1 MTSHRF
7 STTAA
12 LAALLVTGSFLISG
26 CRTIHEVKI
35 DAISDPSKPVGQ
47 MSRLEIRPG
56 PQADEAVL
64 RQVAAHVEHALSLN
78 GIAIAPEGTKPDV
91 LIRVE
96 AGVGP
101 AQRKFVYD
109 ATVEPKHRVSRKD
122 RRMIYVHEK
131 YIRLSAREPD
141 QGPTAARTEIWSV
154 NVAVED
160 ESVELSPYLPALTA
174 ALIDHIGDDASE
186 EKILR
191 IPQTQAQKAVG
202 LVPSN

>member
-7 STTAA
+7 RTAA
-12 LAALLVTGSFLISG
+12 FAATLLVGAVLAAG

-47 MSRLEIRPG
+47 LSRLELRPG
-56 PQADEAVL
+56 PHADEAVL
-64 RQVAAHVEHALSLN
+64 REVAAHVEHALSLN
-78 GIAIAPEGTKPDV
+78 GIAVAPPGAKPDI

-109 ATVEPKHRVSRKD
+109 ATVEPKHRISRKD
-122 RRMIYVHEK
+122 RKMIYVREK
-131 YIRLSAREPD
+131 YIRLSAREPE
-141 QGPTAARTEIWSV
+141 QGTNSPRAEIWSV

-160 ESVELSPYLPALTA
+160 ESEELSPYLAALTA

-186 EKILR
+186 EKVIK
-191 IPQTQAQKAVG
+191 IPEAQAQRAVG
-202 LVPSN
+202 LVPAN